1 MIEVELKYNLLPE
14 ALSVLREKLRAM
26 EFLGQIENSD
36 VYYDT
41 SNFDLLRQA
50 FFVRVRNN
58 HQLQFKF
65 NAEGSIAH
73 IQSTEREFLLPLDQ
87 ISAQEMNSLFARF
100 LSGWTAA
107 FSLEMVINKNGL
119 VELARI
125 QNTREVY
132 SNDDMYLSL
141 DHVKGLGN
149 FLEIEIHSEED
160 ADTDEALAKLQ
171 NFASDI
177 ELEPT
182 NIGYVEMW
190 LHVHN
195 PQAYQLGKY
204 RR

>member
-1 MIEVELKYNLLPE
+1 MIEVELKYNLTPE
-14 ALSVLREKLRAM
+14 SLSVLREKLRAM
-26 EFLGQIENSD
+26 EFHGKVENSD

-41 SNFDLLRQA
+41 STFNLLRQA

-65 NAEGSIAH
+65 NVEGSIVH
-73 IQSTEREFLLPLDQ
+73 NQSTERAFQLPLDQ

-100 LSGWTAA
+100 LPGWIPA

-119 VELARI
+119 IELARI

-132 SNDDMYLSL
+132 SNDDMYLSI
-141 DHVKGLGN
+141 DHVKDFGD

-171 NFASDI
+171 NFASNI
-177 ELEPT
+177 KLEPI

-190 LHVHN
+190 LRVHN

-204 RR
+204 RM